1 MRFFKPSDFST
12 AVMTHD
18 EIFERDHG
26 KAKLEALKM
35 ARNYDPNQTDAQLLK
50 DIDRMTKIERN
61 ATKEKLA
68 KYVFGGTLKP

>member
-1 MRFFKPSDFST
+1 MRLFKPSDFAT
-12 AVMTHD
+12 ATMTHD

-35 ARNYDPNQTDAQLLK
+35 ARNYDPNQTDEQLLK
-50 DIDRMTKIERN
+50 DIDRMTRIERD

-68 KYVFGGTLKP
+68 KYVFGGSVKR